1 MSVQNLSLAA
11 LNKNT
16 RFAQTNKF
24 TILAQLVDAGAKIG
38 TTSAPTREEYEALLD
53 KASEGF
59 PGVSLQSLD
68 IMANAWTQLVV
79 IYMKNFF
86 HLTFAEKGT
95 QDFKDFSS
103 LLRSSDVVE
112 HGVKVINLEK
122 EHFLLPCH
130 NVQRELPFNN
140 LEMTLA
146 INYGAFE
153 QIINSVHY
161 FKEMDTSAAHYCGLS
176 RDDHAQVID
185 LIEEFAQHQYDFLYD
200 LLWGTYDERKS
211 SPSYAQRNQV
221 LNIDHLFKLLR

>member
-1 MSVQNLSLAA
+1 MSAQNLTLAA
-11 LNKNT
+11 LNENS

-24 TILAQLVDAGAKIG
+24 TALAQLVDAYSKFG
-38 TTSAPTREEYEALLD
+38 TTSAPTRQEYEALLD

-59 PGVSLQSLD
+59 PGVNLQSLNS
-68 IMANAWTQLVV
+68 MANAWTQLVV

-86 HLTFAEKGT
+86 HHTFAEKGT
-95 QDFKDFSS
+95 QDFKDFAGV
-103 LLRSSDVVE
+103 LRSSYNFE

-130 NVQRELPFNN
+130 NTQSELPFNN

-161 FKEMDTSAAHYCGLS
+161 FKEIDTSAADYCGLK
-176 RDDHAQVID
+176 RDNHAQVID
-185 LIEEFAQHQYDFLYD
+185 LVEEFARHQYDFVYD
-200 LLWGTYDERKS
+200 LLWGTYDEEKS

-221 LNIDHLFKLLR
+221 LNMDNLFKLLR